1 MKKRIM
7 AVFDVEPC
15 YADRLAEA
23 ANQREKVP
31 FTVIAFTNM
40 DKLTEFSM
48 ENQVEILL
56 VDEKSRQAASQV
68 RANQV
73 VILSEGEALGCEGHA
88 V

>member
-48 ENQVEILL
+48 ENQVEI
-56 VDEKSRQAASQV
+56 SR
-68 RANQV
+68 
-73 VILSEGEALGCEGHA
+73 
-88 V
+88 